1 MDLEDNKKLLYNK
14 LLCNNYFINNNNSKA
29 YIKCLK
35 DVVDQVFDLKVT
47 SIRDVNLYSLELIRM
62 HFGLYDEYHVI
73 PYGQLSKQLN
83 TYTAKIGKLLRNS
96 YFELKKIV
104 YFMSK
109 DLMIKE
115 KIKEGFPMTSIYLKD
130 IGLNASS
137 IEELESHFIL
147 TLGNLLIYTKDE
159 LSSFISTDTYLDI
172 SWSLQELDITLK
184 NDNNHQLVLKN

>member
-47 SIRDVNLYSLELIRM
+47 SIRDVNLYSLELIRTY
-62 HFGLYDEYHVI
+62 FGLYDEYHVI